1 MKLKY
6 YIMGLAA
13 LSLCTACDNDK
24 EAIEGIYD
32 KNEILFTASLENT
45 VEATERA
52 ASRATDKVLGYVN
65 GIYVRKIGSE
75 TVDAEY
81 NVKNG
86 NKGTLEVVTGET
98 YLKWSDTER
107 TDNSDV
113 HFYAWTTPTGVS
125 LTKEDNAVTGTINF
139 GHGEDEGNRAPKTS
153 NEDPKN
159 TYDTKAVTPLEVFIS
174 THTSG
179 KYKENPNISFPFKH
193 QVSKVGIQVYNDKNA
208 NVTDEVTITFP
219 FIKKIWSIKQTQEG
233 DDLSEFVVNEAMG
246 DDILSLEFKKLALSD
261 DYRIFYLPPMT
272 GANSFTNIGDF
283 ELKYGNK
290 IYYGTLATRIEK
302 LDKGEYMQCRIDLN
316 ENYSTGV
323 GAEISPW
330 VNGDSG
336 NAYVNPYRGIYSL
349 KGLEVLKDCLDKK
362 TPIPDSLYIEDNS
375 KKIIRLYKD
384 LTLTQDLHSLLVLED
399 NMVFDG
405 LGHTITVPGEKS
417 LFGDVTTS
425 TTPTTTNSIE
435 IKNIRLLG
443 AGQLASSLAN
453 VTVYNC
459 HANGTG
465 NLVGTADGTTFNFC
479 SAENS
484 AKDIEITLMGAVGRD
499 EVTVTNSFVA
509 SSATAFVSNTGG
521 TVTAKNSFIISTSKN
536 TYWSA
541 GTTSEN
547 SGTFT
552 IEENNVTAT
561 TVTIGSNTRKLIDFL
576 NEGSKDSGN
585 TWVYVYDK
593 SYPVMRIK

>member
-98 YLKWSDTER
+98 YLKWSETER
-107 TDNSDV
+107 TENSEV

-139 GHGEDEGNRAPKTS
+139 GHGEDEGNRAPKES
-153 NEDPKN
+153 DKN
-159 TYDTKAVTPLEVFIS
+159 SKNSYDENAVTPLEVFIS

-208 NVTDEVTITFP
+208 NITDDVTITFP

-233 DDLSEFVVNEAMG
+233 NDLSEFVVNEGTGTDA
-246 DDILSLEFKKLALSD
+246 LSLTFSNLGSD
-261 DYRIFYLPPMT
+261 GSYRIFYLPPMM
-272 GANSFTNIGDF
+272 GNNSFTNIGDF
-283 ELKYGNK
+283 ELKYGKNT
-290 IYYGTLATRIEK
+290 YYGTLATRIKE
-302 LDKGEYMQCRIDLN
+302 LDKGQYMQCRIDLN

-323 GAEISPW
+323 GATIKEW
-330 VNGDSG
+330 VNA
-336 NAYVNPYRGIYSL
+336 NPEETYVNPYRGIYSL
-349 KGLEVLKDCLDKK
+349 EGLKVLKEYLASNEPK
-362 TPIPDSLYIEDNS
+362 TLPDSLYIEGSDTPS
-375 KKIIRLYKD
+375 KKKIIRLYNN
-384 LTLTQDLHSLLVLED
+384 LTLTDELSSLVLEED
-399 NMVFDG
+399 MIFDG
-405 LGHTITVPGEKS
+405 LGHTITVPNNS
-417 LFGDVTTS
+417 LFGNITATGV
-425 TTPTTTNSIE
+425 E
-435 IKNIRLLG
+435 INNIRLLG
-443 AGQLASSLAN
+443 AGQLASSLQN

-484 AKDIEITLMGAVGRD
+484 AKDIEITLMGAVGKD

-541 GTTSEN
+541 GTTSKN

>member
-24 EAIEGIYD
+24 EAIEEIYD

-107 TDNSDV
+107 TENSEV

-179 KYKENPNISFPFKH
+179 NYKENPNISFPFKH

-208 NVTDEVTITFP
+208 NITDDVTITFP

-233 DDLSEFVVNEAMG
+233 NDLSEFVVNEATG
-246 DDILSLEFKKLALSD
+246 DDILSLEFKKLALSG

-283 ELKYGNK
+283 ELKYDGK
-290 IYYGTLATRIEK
+290 TYYGTLATRIKE
-302 LDKGEYMQCRIDLN
+302 LDKGQYMQCRIDLN

-323 GAEISPW
+323 GAKITEW
-330 VNGDSG
+330 VNGTTE
-336 NAYVNPYRGIYSL
+336 NTYVSPYQGIYTNDDL
-349 KGLEVLKDCLDKK
+349 NVLKTYLESMDADKK
-362 TPIPDSLYIEDNS
+362 LDQSLYIEDNG

-384 LTLTQDLHSLLVLED
+384 LTLTENLHSLVLED
-399 NMVFDG
+399 NMIFDG
-405 LGHTITVPGEKS
+405 LGHTISVAKDEN
-417 LFGDVTTS
+417 LFGYIKAGKDAI
-425 TTPTTTNSIE
+425 IE
-435 IKNIRLLG
+435 IRNVRLLG
-443 AGQLASSLAN
+443 AGQLAKSLEN

-459 HANGTG
+459 HALGTG
-465 NLVGTADGTTFNFC
+465 NLVGTAIGKTGFNFC

-484 AKDIEITLMGAVGRD
+484 AKDIKITLMGAVDGN
-499 EVTVTNSFVA
+499 EVTVMNSFVA
-509 SSATAFVSNTGG
+509 SSATAFASDKG
-521 TVTAKNSFIISTSKN
+521 TITTKNSFIISSPN
-536 TYWSA
+536 TYWNVDA
-541 GTTSEN
+541 VGTEFVI
-547 SGTFT
+547 GD
-552 IEENNVTAT
+552 NVTAT
-561 TVTIGSNTRKLIDFL
+561 TVTIGSNTKKLIDLL
-576 NEGSKDSGN
+576 NEGSETSGN
-585 TWVYVYDK
+585 TWVYVYGK